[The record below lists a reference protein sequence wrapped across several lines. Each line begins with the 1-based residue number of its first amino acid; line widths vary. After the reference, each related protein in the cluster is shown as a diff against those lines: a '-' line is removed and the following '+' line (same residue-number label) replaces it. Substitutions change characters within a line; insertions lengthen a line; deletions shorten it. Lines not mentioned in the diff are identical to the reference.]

1 MRFGVKMLATEE
13 QFLIRIGERC
23 PLKMN
28 IQNIRNKIL
37 LTNKALKNFL
47 EEFDVGIQTSTQT
60 EVNRDGN

>member
-1 MRFGVKMLATEE
+1 M
-13 QFLIRIGERC
+13 IRIGERY

-47 EEFDVGIQTSTQT
+47 EEFDVGIQTSMQT
-60 EVNRDGN
+60 EVTRDGNQS